1 MDNELN
7 QVPTIDD
14 DLFSDIVD
22 ENETFEDNDG
32 IFDDVEDTPVEDQV
46 NEEVPE
52 ASEAPFM
59 EITYNKEKK
68 GLSREEAI
76 AYAQKGMNYD
86 HMVDKYNRI
95 NAPLEELA
103 RMNNMNVD
111 DFINHLGQTQMQFE
125 VSNVFNQ
132 LKQQYP
138 NSDDVLLQQLAQSQ
152 VNNRLTAQAQQMQN
166 QRNEQMNAQKQKAMR
181 DVEMFK
187 REFPDVDYSNLPQ
200 EVYEDIKNGHTLL
213 SAYYKYQN
221 SQNSEQ
227 IKQLQATAETNKQNE
242 ANKRKSFGQTTNAGG
257 GEIDPFLEGLFSE

>member
-22 ENETFEDNDG
+22 EDETFEDNDG
-32 IFDDVEDTPVEDQV
+32 IFDEVEDTPVENEVD
-46 NEEVPE
+46 EEVPE

-111 DFINHLGQTQMQFE
+111 DFIIL
-125 VSNVFNQ
+125 
-132 LKQQYP
+132 
-138 NSDDVLLQQLAQSQ
+138 
-152 VNNRLTAQAQQMQN
+152 
-166 QRNEQMNAQKQKAMR
+166 
-181 DVEMFK
+181 
-187 REFPDVDYSNLPQ
+187 
-200 EVYEDIKNGHTLL
+200 
-213 SAYYKYQN
+213 
-221 SQNSEQ
+221 
-227 IKQLQATAETNKQNE
+227 
-242 ANKRKSFGQTTNAGG
+242 
-257 GEIDPFLEGLFSE
+257 